1 MYQSESVQYQLD
13 TQVALNAY
21 ISKVFGIMFAGLLI
35 TAFASIYTA
44 TSPAMQAA
52 IFGNP
57 FGFIALIIIEF
68 ILVISISAAINKIS
82 YGAALGMF
90 FAYSVINGIT
100 LSVIFMAYEL
110 GSISMAFMVTA
121 VTFGVMALYGMV
133 TKTDLTKM
141 GSMFLMVLLGG
152 IIALFINM
160 FIQSSAFDFVI
171 SLVLLIVFVGLVAY
185 DTQKL
190 KGYFYGT
197 QNDIAM
203 QKKSGVLGALSLY
216 LDFVNIFLFLLRIFG
231 KRR

>member
-1 MYQSESVQYQLD
+1 MYQSDSVQYQLD

-44 TSPAMQAA
+44 SSPAMQAV

-57 FGFIALIIIEF
+57 LGFYALIIIEF
-68 ILVISISAAINKIS
+68 ILVISLSAAINKIS
-82 YGAALGMF
+82 YGVALGMF
-90 FAYSVINGIT
+90 FVYSAINGIT
-100 LSVIFMAYEL
+100 LSAIFVVYDL
-110 GSISMAFMVTA
+110 GSISMAFTVTA

-141 GSMFLMVLLGG
+141 GSMFMMVLFGG
-152 IIALFINM
+152 IIALFVNM

-197 QNDIAM
+197 QNDTTL

-216 LDFVNIFLFLLRIFG
+216 LDFINIFLLLLRIFG
-231 KRR
+231 RNK